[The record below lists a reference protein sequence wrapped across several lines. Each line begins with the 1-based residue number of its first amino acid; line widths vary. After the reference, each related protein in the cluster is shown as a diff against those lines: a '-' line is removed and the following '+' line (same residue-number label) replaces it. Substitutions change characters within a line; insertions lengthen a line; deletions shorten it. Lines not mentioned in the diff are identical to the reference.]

1 MAKRPL
7 QKIDLVPDWL
17 RQTIVEA
24 AETAQ
29 PMPTAAP
36 REHGFKVVDPFAPE
50 QKGNAPMVRRIKA
63 EFYEDPDNGT
73 AVVQL
78 GWEGTTPPVLEFY
91 KKFASAKDAEVV
103 FSSMLKELRQIES
116 YVDANPAKAKEKV
129 TELFDEYKGQSDIM
143 NSNPEGV
150 GSRTNSS
157 LYLELTPG
165 WSILNKQGKLVVSFD
180 GEFLKNVFANYKVAE
195 SSPIQ
200 SGELVYST
208 ASRLH
213 CGADNFVA
221 SYWRKVATADGN
233 IVRNAALIS
242 RVGGESY
249 FLTNIP
255 EGKFTLL
262 CTALTPDP
270 LHYGIAYDSVTGQW
284 YKTAGGVF
292 QQFFYSDKEELE
304 SYLLHMDKS
313 KGKPK
318 AEDKKEDKKDKKDKS
333 DEEKKLDDLLKE
345 DTDEEDSLPL
355 ATAPDAESEPVGKDD
370 AGTSEE
376 DLMNLLKKEAKET
389 K

>member
-24 AETAQ
+24 AEGTA
-29 PMPTAAP
+29 MPAAGP

-50 QKGNAPMVRRIKA
+50 QKGGTPMVRRIKA
-63 EFYEDPDNGT
+63 EFYEDPENGS

-91 KKFASAKDAEVV
+91 KKYASAKDAEGV
-103 FSSMLKELRQIES
+103 FSSLLKELRQIES
-116 YVDANPAKAKEKV
+116 YVDVNPAKAKEKV
-129 TELFDEYKGQSDIM
+129 SELFDEYKGQSDIM

-157 LYLELTPG
+157 LHLELAPG
-165 WSILNKQGKLVVSFD
+165 WNILNKQGKLVVGFD
-180 GEFLKNVFANYKVAE
+180 GEFLKNIFASYKMAE
-195 SSPIQ
+195 SEPTQ
-200 SGELVYST
+200 TGELVFST
-208 ASRLH
+208 SSRLH

-221 SYWRKVATADGN
+221 SYWRKVKTADGN

-249 FLTNIP
+249 FVTNVP
-255 EGKFTLL
+255 QEDFNLL
-262 CTALTPDP
+262 CAALTPNP
-270 LHYGIAYDSVTGQW
+270 VQYGIAYDSLTGKW
-284 YKTAGGVF
+284 YKTAAVVERYF
-292 QQFFYSDKEELE
+292 SDPNHPEELDRILD
-304 SYLLHMDKS
+304 YLG
-313 KGKPK
+313 KGKK
-318 AEDKKEDKKDKKDKS
+318 AEPKKEDKKKGKS

-345 DTDEEDSLPL
+345 DTDEDDSLPL
-355 ATAPDAESEPVGKDD
+355 ATTPGEETKPVAENPTDTSGAPED
-370 AGTSEE
+370 
-376 DLMNLLKKEAKET
+376 DLMNLLKKEAKES